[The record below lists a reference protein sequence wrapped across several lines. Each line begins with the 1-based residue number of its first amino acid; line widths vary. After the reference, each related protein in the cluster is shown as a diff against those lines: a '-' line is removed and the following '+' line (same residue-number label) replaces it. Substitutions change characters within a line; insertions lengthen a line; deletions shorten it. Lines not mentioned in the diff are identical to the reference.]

1 MSHRTEHRHGRGA
14 SDRAAA
20 AREIVDSNLY
30 LTLATADA
38 GGRPWASPVWFA
50 HEGYREFFWVSR
62 PGARHS
68 RNLAARPD
76 LALVIFDSTAAPV
89 DAAAVYV
96 EGCGEDLEGCE
107 LERAIA
113 IHSRRSS
120 ATGLATWGAADVMAP
135 ARHRLYRATASAH
148 FLLGG
153 NDERV
158 EVTASLP
165 GRPIPSPATRR
176 EERFDE

>member
-1 MSHRTEHRHGRGA
+1 M
-14 SDRAAA
+14 
-20 AREIVDSNLY
+20 
-30 LTLATADA
+30 
-38 GGRPWASPVWFA
+38 
-50 HEGYREFFWVSR
+50 
-62 PGARHS
+62 
-68 RNLAARPD
+68 
-76 LALVIFDSTAAPV
+76 IFDSTAAPV

-96 EGCGEDLEGCE
+96 EGRGEELEGRE

-113 IHSRRSS
+113 IYSRRSS